1 MLTTLLKSALTRVLA
16 DVENEA
22 EGAEVLRRL
31 GTRGFI
37 ETKDKDYRYLYKP
50 SDEVGI
56 NL

>member
-16 DVENEA
+16 DVEKEA
-22 EGAEVLRRL
+22 DRAEVLRQL

-37 ETKDKDYRYLYKP
+37 ETKDKDYRYLYKS

-56 NL
+56 SL